1 MRFVKGISLFFIYPL
16 CMLGIGFYAGVEAV
30 HFFYPGQNT
39 EIVKEQTAVL
49 PGAGQKEAQVG
60 EGSNVYNGGIV
71 DEGGNAGI
79 PQVQNQGL
87 TADNSVEQ
95 GNVLGAKLQDNR
107 LNSGGLPANEDA
119 FQAVEAVNVAETLNA
134 DTEYVLE
141 ETDVLTQS
149 VVETVSGLPAK
160 YIGMDREQFLE
171 AMKQY
176 EAFPPL
182 TEMERGFVSLEVL
195 SFSQERVVVQ
205 MNYQYVQPSTSFYL
219 AVQNN
224 EVIVLLEDQK
234 TIFINTGI
242 RLEELPENVQMD
254 IIQMRFVEDE
264 EKLYNFLEAY
274 SS

>member
-30 HFFYPGQNT
+30 HFFYPGQNA
-39 EIVKEQTAVL
+39 EIVKEQTVVL
-49 PGAGQKEAQVG
+49 PGAGQKETQVG
-60 EGSNVYNGGIV
+60 EGSNVYNGSTV

-95 GNVLGAKLQDNR
+95 GNVLGAKFQDNGS
-107 LNSGGLPANEDA
+107 NNGGLPANEDD

>member
-1 MRFVKGISLFFIYPL
+1 MKFVKGISLFFIYPL
-16 CMLGIGFYAGVEAV
+16 FMLGIGFYAGVEAV

-39 EIVKEQTAVL
+39 EITGEQTAVL
-49 PGAGQKEAQVG
+49 PNAGQKDAQMNVGSKADTAQGNGPDTEIYSVG
-60 EGSNVYNGGIV
+60 E
-71 DEGGNAGI
+71 
-79 PQVQNQGL
+79 
-87 TADNSVEQ
+87 DN
-95 GNVLGAKLQDNR
+95 L
-107 LNSGGLPANEDA
+107 
-119 FQAVEAVNVAETLNA
+119 QAVEAANVAETLNA

-149 VVETVSGLPAK
+149 IVETVSGLPAK

-195 SFSQERVVVQ
+195 SFSPERVVVQ

-224 EVIVLLEDQK
+224 EVVVLLEDK
-234 TIFINTGI
+234 ETVFINTGI

>member
-1 MRFVKGISLFFIYPL
+1 
-16 CMLGIGFYAGVEAV
+16 MLGIGFYAGVEAV

-39 EIVKEQTAVL
+39 EIVKEQTVVL
-49 PGAGQKEAQVG
+49 PGAGQKETQVG
-60 EGSNVYNGGIV
+60 EGSNVYNGSTV

-95 GNVLGAKLQDNR
+95 GNVLGAKFQDNGA
-107 LNSGGLPANEDA
+107 NSGGLPANEDD